1 LEEGP
6 NAFNGFIEK
15 TITLPQKGS
24 SILPNLKAIATEA
37 SQGISWKPANVLT
50 TRPDWSPYWWP
61 GKPRICVV

>member
-24 SILPNLKAIATEA
+24 SILPFRGKENLHFETKT
-37 SQGISWKPANVLT
+37 QGV
-50 TRPDWSPYWWP
+50 
-61 GKPRICVV
+61 